1 MSWHKP
7 VRLAVGLFG
16 VVAAVAVYFAI
27 GTRQAAVAPP
37 RVERLDP
44 KAVLES
50 TQAVLQQVRRGE
62 EDFEVRADRTLTY
75 DDGSAKLL
83 GVRVSVRKRNG
94 RDFVVTAREAAA
106 GKDRQDLAL
115 TGSVV
120 LEATDGFRLTT
131 DDATYAEAMGMVHA
145 PGRVSFVKGGL
156 SGTGAG
162 MTYDKNNDVLTL
174 LAEADVTMAGTGE
187 TPGTS
192 FKAGSAVLDRLMDVL
207 VLSGGGHAERGEQV
221 FDAATITARLA
232 GEEQYVRMIELRGN
246 ARVAGGGGA
255 LDAMSAQA
263 IDVVYLEGGDAIDRV
278 TLIGDAAAAVVPQRG
293 SKDSSS
299 DSAKDGAKERP
310 AGRRQLVGGALDMQL
325 GADGSLVHAAGRDG
339 IRFDLPAAEGAR
351 ASSIQARTF
360 DARGEPGAGLT
371 SASFVDD
378 VRFREDGGREAA
390 PRMARSR
397 TLDLTL
403 REDEVTAATF
413 KGSVAFEERGL
424 VACAAEVRYDPRA
437 GSITL
442 NGSDA
447 GGGPR
452 ASDPQVAIAAR
463 TIGVTLQ
470 GSQMSAR
477 GQVKTVLRPPREA
490 RGNCVPRT
498 ERPAAGGPGATDKDS
513 RLPGLLKDNA
523 PVNVNADSL
532 TYAGAGGAATYTG
545 NATLWQGETAIRA
558 DEIRLDQEKGD
569 LVAAGSARS
578 TLILGGKSSAGSADE
593 IRYEDARRLVT
604 YETRRP
610 ARVGGPGSAARGA
623 APAVAPDA
631 AGRAPGIGARAGAS
645 ASADATGPANANVNA
660 RGRGPA
666 LPMLPRRAYLQG
678 PQGEMRAWRIE
689 MVLTPDSGRA
699 DRLEAYDE
707 VSLRVET
714 RRATGDRLTYFAE
727 DERYVMTGSA
737 VTPVCVVD
745 PTRATT
751 GRTLVFYRSADRIL
765 VDGNEETR
773 TQTRSGGV
781 CAPSPVR

>member
-7 VRLAVGLFG
+7 VRLAVGVFG
-16 VVAAVAVYFAI
+16 IVAAVAVYFAI
-27 GTRQAAVAPP
+27 GARQTAVPP
-37 RVERLDP
+37 SPVERLDP
-44 KAVLES
+44 KAVAEG

-75 DDGSAKLL
+75 DDGSVKLL

-106 GKDRQDLAL
+106 GKDNKDLSLA
-115 TGSVV
+115 GSVV
-120 LEATDGFRLTT
+120 LEASDGFRLTT
-131 DDATYAEAMGMVHA
+131 DAATYAETMGMVQA

-192 FKAGSAVLDRLMDVL
+192 FKAGSAVLDRVMDVL

-221 FDAATITARLA
+221 FEAATITARLA
-232 GEEQYVRMIELRGN
+232 DEEQYVRMIELRGD
-246 ARVAGGGGA
+246 ARVAGGGGT

-263 IDVVYLEGGDAIDRV
+263 IDIVYVEGGDLIDRV
-278 TLIGDAAAAVVPQRG
+278 TLIGNAAAALV
-293 SKDSSS
+293 SKDSSTEGS
-299 DSAKDGAKERP
+299 NEKEP
-310 AGRRQLVGGALDMQL
+310 GRRQLVGGALEMQL

-339 IRFDLPAAEGAR
+339 IRFDLPVTERAR
-351 ASSIQARTF
+351 ASSIQARSF
-360 DARGEPGAGLT
+360 DAKGEPGAGLT

-378 VRFREDGGREAA
+378 VQFREEGVRDAA
-390 PRMARSR
+390 PRTARSR
-397 TLDLTL
+397 TLDLNL
-403 REDEVTAATF
+403 RQDEVEAATF

-437 GSITL
+437 GAITL

-452 ASDPQVAIAAR
+452 ASDTQVAIAAR

-470 GSQMSAR
+470 GTQMAAR
-477 GQVKTVLRPPREA
+477 GDVKTVLRPPREA
-490 RGNCVPRT
+490 RGNCLPRT
-498 ERPAAGGPGATDKDS
+498 ERPAAGAAATTDKDS
-513 RLPGLLKDNA
+513 RLPGLLKDNV

-558 DEIRLDQEKGD
+558 DELRLDQEKGD

-578 TLILGGKSSAGSADE
+578 TLILGGRHSVGSADE

-604 YETRRP
+604 YETKRP
-610 ARVGGPGSAARGA
+610 ARAGRPGGAARGA
-623 APAVAPDA
+623 APAAA
-631 AGRAPGIGARAGAS
+631 AETAGRARGPGAPGVT
-645 ASADATGPANANVNA
+645 TGVNPTRGGTQEA

-666 LPMLPRRAYLQG
+666 VPIGPKPAYLQG

-689 MVLTPDSGRA
+689 MVLTPDAGRA
-699 DRLEAYDE
+699 DRLEAYDD
-707 VSLRVET
+707 VNLRVET

-737 VTPVCVVD
+737 VSPVCVVD

-751 GRTLVFYRSADRIL
+751 GKTLVFYRSADRIL